1 MELIV
6 NGEINFRLSGFESVV
21 CMKRDV
27 RELGRPYLLLLEKK
41 KVNIIWYARAETRK
55 GKLGHNLT

>member
-1 MELIV
+1 MEIIV
-6 NGEINFRLSGFESVV
+6 TGEIIFRLSGFEGVV

-27 RELGRPYLLLLEKK
+27 RELGRPYLLLSREQAKM
-41 KVNIIWYARAETRK
+41 IWDARTETRK